1 MSLETN
7 TSEVVL
13 ITGANGLLGRKLI
26 EILSS
31 RASLEVIATGLG
43 ESRLPESYTGVY
55 QWATMDIT
63 SQKNVRDVF
72 EQYKPSIVIHAAA
85 MTQADACEDNQEKA
99 FQVNVKG
106 TRHLIEASKAVG
118 AYFVFLSTDFVF
130 DGERGPYSEEDQPN
144 PVNYYGQTKL
154 VSENDLKESGLHW
167 SVLRTVLVYGAA
179 EGLSRSNIILWVRQ
193 SLMEGKTIQV
203 VTDQIRTPTLVED
216 LAEACLLTI
225 LKKPKGIFHVSGED
239 VLTPFQMAELTADY
253 FGLDKNLLEP
263 VNASSFT
270 QSAKRPPQTGF
281 KIEKVQNELGF
292 KPKSFTDGIGILVKQ
307 LKLADY

>member
-7 TSEVVL
+7 PSEVVL

-26 EILSS
+26 ELLSKQ
-31 RASLEVIATGLG
+31 ASVKVIATGLG
-43 ESRLPESYTGVY
+43 ESRLPERYVGSY

-63 SQKNVRDVF
+63 SQENVSEVF
-72 EQYKPSIVIHAAA
+72 DQYKPSIVIHAAA
-85 MTQADACEDNQEKA
+85 MTQADACEDDQEKA
-99 FQVNVKG
+99 YRVNVEG
-106 TRHLIEASKAVG
+106 TRYLIEASKTLG
-118 AYFVFLSTDFVF
+118 AYVVFLSTDFVF
-130 DGERGPYSEEDQPN
+130 DGESGPYSEEDKPN

-154 VSENDLKESGLHW
+154 VSENDLKKSGLEW
-167 SVLRTVLVYGAA
+167 AILRTVLVYGAA

-216 LAEACLLTI
+216 LAEACFLTI

-253 FGLDKNLLEP
+253 FGLDKNLLQP

-270 QSAKRPPQTGF
+270 QSAKRPPKTGF
-281 KIEKVQNELGF
+281 NIQKVQKELGF
-292 KPKSFTDGIGILVKQ
+292 QPKSFTDGIGILVKQ